1 MSQPLH
7 NRVFNHVAVSVPN
20 CQTAIDWY
28 SQIFGF
34 QLIGNQ
40 IHHIKRSE
48 RPNDPIFS
56 IYRASLDEVKMAY
69 MSTGNG
75 VGFEL
80 FEFVHPKT
88 YVPET
93 VFEYHRAGLFHVC
106 VTDSQPD
113 SLAARMVEAGGRRIG
128 QTVHPVE
135 NVVCLYA
142 ADPWGNVVEIL
153 DASFDRMATLASKGV
168 R

>member
-1 MSQPLH
+1 MAQPTH

-20 CQTAIDWY
+20 CKAAADWY
-28 SQIFGF
+28 SKVLGF
-34 QLIGNQ
+34 QLIGNR
-40 IHHIKRSE
+40 IHCIKRSE

-56 IYRASLDEVKMAY
+56 IYPASLNEVNMAY
-69 MSTGNG
+69 MTTGNG

-80 FEFVHPKT
+80 FEFLDPKT

-93 VFEYHRAGLFHVC
+93 TFEYHRGGFFHVC
-106 VTDSQPD
+106 VTDSDPD
-113 SLAARMVEAGGRRIG
+113 ALADSIVREGGKRIG
-128 QTVHPVE
+128 STVSPVTD
-135 NVVCLYA
+135 VICLYA

-153 DASFDRMATLASKGV
+153 DASFDRMASLASAGV